1 VSTIITGRTSSPTAG
16 FDRSTWRLV
25 GGVGAL
31 AATVVVA
38 LALAAPAAVLA
49 ATPPPQDPFYTAP
62 PNLGS
67 HRPGS
72 ILRSRQV
79 TVEEGPG
86 ALTGSSY
93 AAYQL
98 LYRSNDATGH
108 PIANVTTLIVP
119 TGTASKGG
127 RKLVS
132 LQDAEDSLD
141 PDCAPSY
148 QLQVGELDTAD
159 GDDNGNL
166 AAEVSLVAV
175 PQLEQGRDI
184 VIPDPEGPDSEY
196 NVTGIA
202 AHVTLDSIRAVEQF
216 APAELDGA
224 KTRVALAG
232 YSGGGLET
240 AAANELQP
248 SYAPELKIIAVT
260 AGGVPPFNEEN
271 VQYLDGSVAA
281 GAVVAALIGI
291 DRAYPQL
298 DLYSLLNADGQSFAQ
313 KVLTGCAS
321 AVLDAP
327 FTDYN
332 TWTTVPN
339 AFELPSVERV
349 IATNALGHGIPTAP
363 TFYYNAVNDEIVW
376 IKPLDQL
383 VAYDCAHNAHIYY
396 YRDPAAVDHIE
407 GAANWVPLA
416 NAYIN
421 DRFAGDP
428 VPDTCGQPGNA
439 ADGTGLIPAPTSSPG
454 SGLPNDAAR

>member
-1 VSTIITGRTSSPTAG
+1 MVTPDRKCGPGWTAG
-16 FDRSTWRLV
+16 FDRCARRLLA
-25 GGVGAL
+25 GMGAL
-31 AATVVVA
+31 AAMVMVAVA
-38 LALAAPAAVLA
+38 LAPAAALA

-62 PNLGS
+62 PNLAS
-67 HRPGS
+67 YRPGS
-72 ILRSRQV
+72 VLRSRQV
-79 TVEEGPG
+79 TVEEGPV

-93 AAYQL
+93 TAYQL
-98 LYRSNDATGH
+98 LYRTNDATGQ
-108 PIANVTTLIVP
+108 PTADVTTVIVP
-119 TGTASKGG
+119 TGTAPTGG
-127 RKLVS
+127 RQLVS

-148 QLQVGELDTAD
+148 QLQIGELDTAD

-175 PQLEQGRDI
+175 PQLEQGRDV

-196 NVTGIA
+196 NVTAIA
-202 AHVTLDSIRAVEQF
+202 GHVTLDSIRAVEQF

-224 KTRVALAG
+224 KTQVALAG

-248 SYAPELKIIAVT
+248 SYAPELNIVAVT

-271 VQYLDGSVAA
+271 LQYLDGSVAA
-281 GAVVAALIGI
+281 GAVMAALVGI

-321 AVLDAP
+321 AVFDAP
-327 FTDYN
+327 FTNYN
-332 TWTTVPN
+332 SWTTVPN

-396 YRDPAAVDHIE
+396 YRDPGAVEHIQ
-407 GAANWVPLA
+407 GAADWAPLA
-416 NAYIN
+416 NAYI
-421 DRFAGDP
+421 DGRFAGGP

-454 SGLPNDAAR
+454 SGLPNGAAS